1 MKTINL
7 TFEDFKKEN
16 MTGETVKAVIEEYN
30 GGRYGRKGEYV
41 AIIKPE
47 FFKNGKIIRS
57 NFKVIER
64 LETIKKGYAASGNAT
79 HSERIGSIIIED

>member
-1 MKTINL
+1 MKTIDL
-7 TFEDFKKEN
+7 SFEDFKKED
-16 MTGETVKAVIEEYN
+16 MQGETVKAIIEEYN
-30 GGRYGRKGEYV
+30 GGRYGRKGKYL

-64 LETIKKGYAASGNAT
+64 LETIKKGYAASGNAI
-79 HSERIGSIIIED
+79 HSERIGSIIFDD

>member
-7 TFEDFKKEN
+7 TFEDFRKEK

-41 AIIKPE
+41 AIIKPK
-47 FFKNGKIIRS
+47 FFKNGGIIRS
-57 NFKVIER
+57 NFDVVEK
-64 LETIKKGYAASGNAT
+64 LETIKKGYAASSNAT
-79 HSERIGSIIIED
+79 HAERIGSIIVED